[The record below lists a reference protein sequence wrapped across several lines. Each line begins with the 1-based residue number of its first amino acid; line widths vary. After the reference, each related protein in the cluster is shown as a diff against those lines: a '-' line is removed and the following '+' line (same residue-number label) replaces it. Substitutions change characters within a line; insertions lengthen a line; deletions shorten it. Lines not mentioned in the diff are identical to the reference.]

1 MPLMSNFEELEEFN
15 KKHVNPVTGTI
26 FKKSETKMNTDWERI
41 RERVDP
47 EEIDEVSEEEAK
59 DAMNLQIDDM
69 PKVTSANQ
77 IRWLKAQ

>member
-1 MPLMSNFEELEEFN
+1 
-15 KKHVNPVTGTI
+15 
-26 FKKSETKMNTDWERI
+26 MNTDRERI